1 MFCRDVGFRDYINM
15 PIPYTCLYMPLYAFI
30 SWGSMSQITKLSGA
44 VKVLA
49 SLHVGACFPRSP
61 RLLPSF
67 VSCHLRI
74 FSSGTGP
81 GCVGPWNCLI
91 WIPTITRTFL
101 DLKSLDSGIVVGKR
115 KSLQKLEKKKKT
127 RKFQSR
133 IMLSEPCW
141 TSQES
146 VKCLASLKLQHIQR
160 TQKNAI
166 IFCFVTYDSLLKVS
180 AFFCYLQVMTWF
192 SCRWP
197 WVVVH
202 SCCYQVRNHDM
213 KKNAGNHRMI

>member
-1 MFCRDVGFRDYINM
+1 MHCEASRSSRVTNSMNIKGQMIAWLEGPGHVLQRCW
-15 PIPYTCLYMPLYAFI
+15 IPGLHQHAYTLYMPLYAFI

-91 WIPTITRTFL
+91 WIPTRTRTFL
-101 DLKSLDSGIVVGKR
+101 DLKSLDSGIVVGKG
-115 KSLQKLEKKKKT
+115 KSLQKLEKKKK
-127 RKFQSR
+127 RESSSRGSCFQSHVEHHR
-133 IMLSEPCW
+133 
-141 TSQES
+141 SQW
-146 VKCLASLKLQHIQR
+146 
-160 TQKNAI
+160 NA
-166 IFCFVTYDSLLKVS
+166 L
-180 AFFCYLQVMTWF
+180 
-192 SCRWP
+192 P
-197 WVVVH
+197 H
-202 SCCYQVRNHDM
+202 
-213 KKNAGNHRMI
+213 

>member
-1 MFCRDVGFRDYINM
+1 MHCEASRSSRVTNSMNIKGQMIAWLEGPGHVLQRCW
-15 PIPYTCLYMPLYAFI
+15 IPGLHQHAYTLYMPLYAFI

-91 WIPTITRTFL
+91 WIPTRTRTFL
-101 DLKSLDSGIVVGKR
+101 DLKSLDSGIVVGKG

-160 TQKNAI
+160 TQKKCHY
-166 IFCFVTYDSLLKVS
+166 FL
-180 AFFCYLQVMTWF
+180 FCYLWF
-192 SCRWP
+192 TSESLSLLLLP
-197 WVVVH
+197 P
-202 SCCYQVRNHDM
+202 SNDLIFM
-213 KKNAGNHRMI
+213 